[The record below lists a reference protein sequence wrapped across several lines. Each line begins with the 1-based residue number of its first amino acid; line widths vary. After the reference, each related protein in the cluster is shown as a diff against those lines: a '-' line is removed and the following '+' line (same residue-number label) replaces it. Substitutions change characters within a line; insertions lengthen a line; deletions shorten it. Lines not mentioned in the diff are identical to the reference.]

1 MALYP
6 SSYTV
11 EHFHNDDGTLLSGG
25 TLEFYIAGTST
36 PTPFYIDSAATLG
49 GTTVTLNDRGEP
61 EVSGNQAIIWLSS
74 DVNYK
79 VVAKNA
85 SGGTEWTQDN
95 LAAANAGGSAAE
107 IAAADFSQ
115 WPSITLN
122 GSDTAHDIDFT
133 AGRIADTTGA
143 ELLVLA
149 SAMTKQIDAAWTSG
163 NNQGGLFSGS
173 VANNTTYYCFLIE
186 ANADQSIDCGFD
198 TSSTAANI
206 PTGYTKYRRIASFET
221 DGSANIDA
229 NSFIYLLHAEIAKR
243 GDNNGTCPLNESGIV
258 PLANLSQ
265 NIDTMAAD
273 MTTLET
279 EVSDNTTAIGTK
291 LNSSAIA
298 DYEKKILTSNATL
311 VWSGSSTDIAAGSIT
326 GGIIAGTYIFEI
338 GGAQLTH
345 MTLINVTDTTEV
357 VYGVSNT
364 GSGIGIQTIEHTLLS
379 GSRFRIYQK
388 TIGGTTPTYTTTSPV
403 NLTKIWRM

>member
-49 GTTVTLNDRGEP
+49 GTSVTLNDRGEP
-61 EVSGNQAIIWLSS
+61 EVSGNAVIIWLSS

-79 VVAKNA
+79 VIAKNA
-85 SGGTEWTQDN
+85 LGGTEWSSDN

-115 WPSITLN
+115 WPSITIN

-149 SAMTKQIDAAWTSG
+149 SAMTKQIDAAWSAG
-163 NNQGGLFSGS
+163 NNQGGLFSGT
-173 VANNTTYYCFLIE
+173 VATSTTYYCFLIE

-206 PTGYTKYRRIASFET
+206 PAGYTKYRRIASFQT
-221 DGSANIDA
+221 DGSANINA

-243 GDNNGTCPLNESGIV
+243 GENNGTASLDSTGKILDSELPTDVVE
-258 PLANLSQ
+258 A
-265 NIDTMAAD
+265 
-273 MTTLET
+273 
-279 EVSDNTTAIGTK
+279 SDVVTVAGTNTTIASNGNGDVYIKVNEVNKVHVDATGAVTFAD
-291 LNSSAIA
+291 SA
-298 DYEKKILTSNATL
+298 TFN
-311 VWSGSSTDIAAGSIT
+311 
-326 GGIIAGTYIFEI
+326 AGT
-338 GGAQLTH
+338 
-345 MTLINVTDTTEV
+345 V
-357 VYGVSNT
+357 
-364 GSGIGIQTIEHTLLS
+364 
-379 GSRFRIYQK
+379 
-388 TIGGTTPTYTTTSPV
+388 
-403 NLTKIWRM
+403 